1 MSDGDERGTSERPS
15 EQTAAVSEHH
25 AEHEVTPQEHEA
37 NVETVEAVV
46 RRQMAKSL
54 GGRRGMLEAGLPGIA
69 FTLVWLILQ
78 NLQASLIAGCAVAAV
93 ALALRLVQRSTVQY
107 VANAIVGIAI
117 GWGVVHIA
125 RGMGGSQQD
134 QALAFFLPG
143 IIITGVYTLAMIVS
157 CLARWP
163 VIGFMV
169 GSVAGDPMAWHEDDQ
184 VVTLCTRLTWLFLAP
199 GGILV
204 LLEGPVWL
212 LGWTGA
218 MSVNAAVLILGI
230 VRMGLGWPLR
240 IAGWGAM
247 VWLLA
252 RNATP
257 VQQPAAD

>member
-1 MSDGDERGTSERPS
+1 MSEEAERGTSQRPS
-15 EQTAAVSEHH
+15 GQSGAVTGQH

-54 GGRRGMLEAGLPGIA
+54 GGRRGMLEAGLPGVA
-69 FTLVWLILQ
+69 FTIVWLVASD
-78 NLQASLIAGCAVAAV
+78 LQASLLAGCAVAAV
-93 ALALRLVQRSTVQY
+93 ALVLRLVQRSTVQY

-143 IIITGVYTLAMIVS
+143 IIITGVYTILMIVS
-157 CLARWP
+157 CVVRWP

-169 GSVAGDPMAWHEDDQ
+169 GSVAGDPMAWHEDEQ

-212 LGWTGA
+212 LGWSGA
-218 MSVNAAVLILGI
+218 MSVDAAVLILGI
-230 VRMGLGWPLR
+230 LRMGVGWPLR
-240 IAGWGAM
+240 LAGWGAM

-257 VQQPAAD
+257 VQQPGGD